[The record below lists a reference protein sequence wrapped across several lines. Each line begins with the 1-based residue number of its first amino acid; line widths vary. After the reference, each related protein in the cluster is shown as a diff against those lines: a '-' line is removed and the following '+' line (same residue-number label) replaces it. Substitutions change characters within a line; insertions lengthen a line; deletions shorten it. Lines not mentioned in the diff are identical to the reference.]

1 MQALIDFDGWRK
13 WKDSSQTTK
22 PADADNKKAMA
33 TTNSNN
39 NNNKSVNNNNN
50 NSKPPKAPA
59 VNGKPQNVPKRD
71 RMTSLG
77 LGAKEHAGSDGTGT
91 DTLSNG
97 DSGSGNE
104 AGGRG

>member
-13 WKDSSQTTK
+13 WKDFSQTK
-22 PADADNKKAMA
+22 PVDGDKKATGA
-33 TTNSNN
+33 
-39 NNNKSVNNNNN
+39 NNNKPPSTNK
-50 NSKPPKAPA
+50 SPKAA
-59 VNGKPQNVPKRD
+59 LNGKAQSTPRRD

-77 LGAKEHAGSDGTGT
+77 VGGKESTGSDGTGT

-104 AGGRG
+104 ATLKG

>member
-13 WKDSSQTTK
+13 WKDFSQTK
-22 PADADNKKAMA
+22 DADKKAIGG
-33 TTNSNN
+33 NN
-39 NNNKSVNNNNN
+39 TKSPINNKS
-50 NSKPPKAPA
+50 PKAA
-59 VNGKPQNVPKRD
+59 LNGKAQSTPKRD

-77 LGAKEHAGSDGTGT
+77 VGGKDKPGSDGTGT

-104 AGGRG
+104 ATVRG

>member
-13 WKDSSQTTK
+13 WKDFSQTK
-22 PADADNKKAMA
+22 PADVDKKAMGA
-33 TTNSNN
+33 NK
-39 NNNKSVNNNNN
+39 NKS
-50 NSKPPKAPA
+50 PKAA
-59 VNGKPQNVPKRD
+59 LNGKGQSTPKRD

-77 LGAKEHAGSDGTGT
+77 LGAKEKAGSDGIGT

-104 AGGRG
+104 ATVRG

>member
-13 WKDSSQTTK
+13 WKDSSQTK
-22 PADADNKKAMA
+22 PADADKKALGA
-33 TTNSNN
+33 
-39 NNNKSVNNNNN
+39 NNNKAPTNKS
-50 NSKPPKAPA
+50 PKAA
-59 VNGKPQNVPKRD
+59 VNGKAQSMPKRD

-77 LGAKEHAGSDGTGT
+77 SGAKENTGSDGTGT

-104 AGGRG
+104 ATVKG

>member
-13 WKDSSQTTK
+13 WKDFSQTK
-22 PADADNKKAMA
+22 PADTDKKAIGG
-33 TTNSNN
+33 
-39 NNNKSVNNNNN
+39 NNNKS
-50 NSKPPKAPA
+50 PKGAL
-59 VNGKPQNVPKRD
+59 NGKAQSTPKRG

-77 LGAKEHAGSDGTGT
+77 VGGKEHTGSDGTGT

-104 AGGRG
+104 ATVKG

>member
-13 WKDSSQTTK
+13 WKDFSQTK
-22 PADADNKKAMA
+22 PAEADKKAIGG
-33 TTNSNN
+33 NN
-39 NNNKSVNNNNN
+39 TKSPINNKT
-50 NSKPPKAPA
+50 PKAA
-59 VNGKPQNVPKRD
+59 LNGKAQSTPKRD

-77 LGAKEHAGSDGTGT
+77 PGAKEKSGSDETGT

-104 AGGRG
+104 ATVRG

>member
-13 WKDSSQTTK
+13 WKDFSQTK
-22 PADADNKKAMA
+22 PADTDKKAIGA
-33 TTNSNN
+33 SNNKSPN
-39 NNNKSVNNNNN
+39 NNNKF
-50 NSKPPKAPA
+50 PKAA
-59 VNGKPQNVPKRD
+59 LNGKAQSAPKRD

-77 LGAKEHAGSDGTGT
+77 QGGKENTGSDGTGT

-104 AGGRG
+104 ATVRV

>member
-13 WKDSSQTTK
+13 WKDFSQMK
-22 PADADNKKAMA
+22 PADGEKKAMGA
-33 TTNSNN
+33 NN
-39 NNNKSVNNNNN
+39 VKFPNNKS
-50 NSKPPKAPA
+50 PKAA
-59 VNGKPQNVPKRD
+59 LNGKAQSTPKRD

-77 LGAKEHAGSDGTGT
+77 LGGKENTGSDGTGT

-104 AGGRG
+104 ATVRG

>member
-13 WKDSSQTTK
+13 WKDFSQTK
-22 PADADNKKAMA
+22 PADVEKKVIGG
-33 TTNSNN
+33 
-39 NNNKSVNNNNN
+39 NNKS
-50 NSKPPKAPA
+50 PKAA
-59 VNGKPQNVPKRD
+59 VNGKAQSTPKRD

-77 LGAKEHAGSDGTGT
+77 LGAKENTGSDGTGT

-104 AGGRG
+104 ATVRG

>member
-13 WKDSSQTTK
+13 WKDFSQTK
-22 PADADNKKAMA
+22 PADADKKALGA
-33 TTNSNN
+33 S
-39 NNNKSVNNNNN
+39 NNKS
-50 NSKPPKAPA
+50 PKAGL
-59 VNGKPQNVPKRD
+59 NGKAQSTPKRD

-77 LGAKEHAGSDGTGT
+77 MDAKENTGSDGTGT

-104 AGGRG
+104 ATLRGPGKMGGRGVP